1 MKIKSTFLFFFIICL
16 AFSSAL
22 HAQSFLS
29 FSTGISKDLNNENHN
44 FYHIPVT
51 LQWKPFPGK
60 RSPLFFELEY
70 DIPFIA
76 KGIGDAYTLN
86 PSLPEEVTLPETI
99 RASMFTVSMGF
110 RIHIFTDKQN
120 NSFYLKLT
128 PLGINYQNF
137 KVSYKKFDKENYE
150 ILNADDNLNRGGLV
164 TSMEAEYNFHKTKQD
179 MVLRLHIQ
187 TPPFRSIGDYPLSY
201 RFIAPLQLTFGYNLF
216 YNKRK

>member
-1 MKIKSTFLFFFIICL
+1 MKIKLSFLLVFIIFL
-16 AFSSAL
+16 ASSSNVQ
-22 HAQSFLS
+22 AQSFLS

-51 LQWKPFPGK
+51 IQWKPFPRK
-60 RSPLFFELEY
+60 RSPLYFDLDY
-70 DIPFIA
+70 NIPFIV
-76 KGIGDAYTLN
+76 KSTGHAYTLN
-86 PSLPEEVTLPETI
+86 PSLPQEVTLRETI
-99 RASMFTVSMGF
+99 RASVFTASMGF

-120 NSFYLKLT
+120 NSFYLNLI
-128 PLGINYQNF
+128 PFGVNYQNF
-137 KVSYKKFDKENYE
+137 KVRYKNFDKENYE

-187 TPPFRSIGDYPLSY
+187 TPPLNSTGDYPLSY

-216 YNKRK
+216 YNNRK